1 MKRAFFSFLLLLIFA
16 GIPAYAQ
23 SIAKYTGSWEGTLDA
38 GVIQLR
44 IIFHIKEDGKGGLLS
59 TADSPDQSAYGLKC
73 DSTFIQGS
81 GITIL
86 MTNLNASFS
95 GKLINDST
103 IDGTFVQQADIPLQL
118 NKTTQVKEKKRP
130 QTPIAPFP
138 YKMEEVEYSN
148 ADQSLRYGATITIPE
163 GNTVFPAIVLITG
176 SGAQDRD
183 ETIMGHKPFAVI
195 ADHLT
200 RKGFMVLRADD
211 RGVGKSTGIFN
222 NATSEDFSKDVSSHI
237 DYILSRP
244 ETNKKKIG
252 LIGHSEGG
260 MIAPMV
266 AVKRKDIDFIVLLAA
281 PGVPITDL
289 MAAQNEAIAK
299 SNAVG
304 ENALKEIQPL
314 FKKVVSAIMDAPD
327 STTAIASITAITENW
342 AAAQS
347 KELLKELNF
356 ETARERSEY
365 ITEMVR
371 QFQSPWFRYFIR
383 FNPGEY
389 LEQLKCKVLAINGD
403 KDIQVLASQNL
414 TGTEA
419 ALKKSKS
426 PLYNIEELQGLNHL
440 FQTCKKCSLEEYG
453 ELEETISPA
462 ALETISNWLIKNV
475 K

>member
-1 MKRAFFSFLLLLIFA
+1 MKRVFLSFLVLLIFA
-16 GIPAYAQ
+16 GFPAYAQ
-23 SIAKYTGSWEGTLDA
+23 SMAKYAGNWEGTLDV

-44 IIFHIKEDGKGGLLS
+44 IIFHIKEDGKGGLVT

-73 DSTFIQGS
+73 DSTFVQENGL
-81 GITIL
+81 TIR

-103 IDGTFVQQADIPLQL
+103 IDGTFVQQADIPLL
-118 NKTTQVKEKKRP
+118 LKKTEQVKEIKRP
-130 QTPIAPFP
+130 QTPMAPFP
-138 YKMEEVEYSN
+138 YKIEEVEYSN

-163 GNTVFPAIVLITG
+163 GNSVFPAIVLITG

-183 ETIMGHKPFAVI
+183 ETIMGHKLFAVI
-195 ADHLT
+195 ADHLS
-200 RKGFMVLRADD
+200 RKGFIVLRVDD
-211 RGVGKSTGIFN
+211 RGVGKSSGIFN
-222 NATSEDFSKDVSSHI
+222 NATSEDFSKDVSSHV
-237 DYILSRP
+237 DYLLSRP

-266 AVKRKDIDFIVLLAA
+266 ATKRKDIHFILLLAA
-281 PGVPITDL
+281 PGVPIIDL

-299 SNAVG
+299 SSGVG
-304 ENALKEIQPL
+304 AAALKEIKPL
-314 FKKVVSAIMDAPD
+314 FKKVVTAIMEAPD
-327 STTAIASITAITENW
+327 STAAITSVTAITENW
-342 AAAQS
+342 AAAQN

-356 ETARERSEY
+356 ETPRERSDY
-365 ITEMVR
+365 ITEMVS

-389 LEQLKCKVLAINGD
+389 LEELKCKVLALNGD
-403 KDIQVLASQNL
+403 KDIQVLAAQNL
-414 TGTEA
+414 PGIET

-426 PLYNIEELQGLNHL
+426 PLYNVEELPGLNHL
-440 FQTCKKCSLEEYG
+440 MQTCKKCSLDEYG
-453 ELEETISPA
+453 ALEETISPV
-462 ALETISNWLIKNV
+462 ALEAISNWLIKNV